1 MDIFKEAFDE
11 VYSRRAREIARG
23 KVKNK
28 SMESYRMVILNFSYK
43 HYRERQNILKLLE
56 QLEYYDQNGHNIM
69 FTQDE
74 QNSINNLIESD
85 DTYNLEL
92 AKQIILERLNNN

>member
-1 MDIFKEAFDE
+1 MDIFKEAFDK
-11 VYSRRAREIARG
+11 VYSLRARQIARG
-23 KVKNK
+23 NNNYKI
-28 SMESYRMVILNFSYK
+28 MESFRMTILDFSYK
-43 HYRERQNILKLLE
+43 HNQERNEILKLLE
-56 QLEYYDQNGHNIM
+56 QLEYYDQNGYNIM

-92 AKQIILERLNNN
+92 AKQIVLERLNNN

>member
-1 MDIFKEAFDE
+1 MDIFKEAFNK
-11 VYSRRAREIARG
+11 VYSLRARQIAKG
-23 KVKNK
+23 NVT
-28 SMESYRMVILNFSYK
+28 ESYRMVIMDFNLTYK
-43 HYRERQNILKLLE
+43 HTRVRIEIINLLE
-56 QLEYYDQNGHNIM
+56 QLEYYDQNGHNII

-92 AKQIILERLNNN
+92 AKQIVLERLNNN

>member
-1 MDIFKEAFDE
+1 MDIFKESFNK
-11 VYSRRAREIARG
+11 VYSLRARQIAKG
-23 KVKNK
+23 NVT
-28 SMESYRMVILNFSYK
+28 ESYRMVIMDFNFSYK
-43 HYRERQNILKLLE
+43 HNQERNQILKLLE